1 MAEVVGLVASVIQV
15 AGAGLKLSQTLYQYA
30 DGVAT
35 ADRRI
40 RDIAKDVKLTSLVI
54 DELGNVFKQDETAR
68 LISRSAVTTAEE
80 TMKECSTV
88 FSEID
93 TMLAK
98 SRKGTMGRL
107 MLPFRDKKIEL
118 LRSHIDKLKSTLQL
132 LMQVLVHAF
141 QVTSNKLDRE
151 AEARQRDELKELLE
165 LQRKATKRYEDSLRS
180 YSISDGSTL
189 VGEDERGD
197 QSMDDAFST
206 NTGTVTVSAI
216 ASTITPETLAD
227 CMQHVQSLLKNIQSV
242 QQALEHKVE
251 GEDHS
256 DHHQNLFGSYLQ
268 TRGHLDKV
276 LLGNNSSTT
285 PPRSAGPQPQTHST
299 AFTTQSLRPA
309 SSLKASSRA
318 SSAAPKPVE
327 ITVRPTVETVET
339 YDSFDPWEDI
349 VDCQEPSYFH
359 NVRSTF
365 SKWNTTTQ
373 SRVELVHEHSIDTAL
388 PHLPACPGGG
398 GGGSHPTGNSSHT
411 SPRPGAAPALPYHLE
426 SRRVTAAAN
435 GDYERKSVPVV
446 LSGEESGESVMP
458 PGYIPEARV
467 IGHVSRGAGLTVERH
482 EARMDDDVDELL
494 QRWTILGEW

>member
-107 MLPFRDKKIEL
+107 MLPFRDNKIEL

-189 VGEDERGD
+189 VGDDEKGD
-197 QSMDDAFST
+197 QSMDDVFST

-216 ASTITPETLAD
+216 ASTITPETLAN
-227 CMQHVQSLLKNIQSV
+227 CMQHVQSLLKNIQSL

-285 PPRSAGPQPQTHST
+285 PPRSAAGPQPQTHST

-309 SSLKASSRA
+309 SSLKASSPA

-327 ITVRPTVETVET
+327 ITVHPTVET
-339 YDSFDPWEDI
+339 YDSFDPWEE
-349 VDCQEPSYFH
+349 VVVEKQEPSYFQ
-359 NVRSTF
+359 NIRSTF
-365 SKWNTTTQ
+365 SKCTTTTQ
-373 SRVELVHEHSIDTAL
+373 SRAEIVHEHSIDTAL
-388 PHLPACPGGG
+388 PPVPACPGGG
-398 GGGSHPTGNSSHT
+398 GGGGGHPTGTSIHT
-411 SPRPGAAPALPYHLE
+411 SPRRASPAIPYNVE
-426 SRRVTAAAN
+426 SRRVTAASD
-435 GDYERKSVPVV
+435 GDYECKSVPVC
-446 LSGEESGESVMP
+446 LPGEEYGESVMP
-458 PGYIPEARV
+458 PGFIPEARV
-467 IGHVSRGAGLTVERH
+467 VGHVSRGAGVSVERH

-494 QRWTILGEW
+494 QRWTILGE